1 MVDEVRE
8 IPALVE
14 KVRAG
19 LISMPEAIRQQGM
32 DPDTTLAEI
41 AAWNAKLDAAGVIL
55 ATDPRQDLGTSASA
69 MAEPDGDD
77 DDGTDPDDLNDN
89 MDDEDS
95 ETPDAAAATATPG

>member
-1 MVDEVRE
+1 VDEVRE

-55 ATDPRQDLGTSASA
+55 ATDPRQDLGAASVMPVQDTDEGEDEA
-69 MAEPDGDD
+69 DQDDPGDG
-77 DDGTDPDDLNDN
+77 

-95 ETPDAAAATATPG
+95 ESPDAAAATATPG